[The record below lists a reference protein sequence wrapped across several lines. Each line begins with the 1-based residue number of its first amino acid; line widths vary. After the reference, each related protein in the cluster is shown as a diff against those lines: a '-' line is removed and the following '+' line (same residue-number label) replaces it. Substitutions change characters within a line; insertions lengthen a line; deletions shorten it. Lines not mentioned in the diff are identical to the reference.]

1 MKTLGLSLL
10 LLLPAV
16 VASAAAQ
23 EQAKDST
30 AADKAIIQEWRA
42 HANEPD
48 SATIQ
53 GDRFILSFDDRDS
66 FCAFMRTYRVKRDE
80 RGSDV
85 TRPAGYTTCV
95 PVQRFGVKRAAPLP
109 DKASPSQ

>member
-1 MKTLGLSLL
+1 MKTLGLSLV

-16 VASAAAQ
+16 VVNAAAQ
-23 EQAKDST
+23 EAKDST
-30 AADKAIIQEWRA
+30 AADKAIIQEWQA

-66 FCAFMRTYRVKRDE
+66 FCAFMRTYRMKREE
-80 RGSDV
+80 RGSDA

-109 DKASPSQ
+109 GTISPPK

>member
-1 MKTLGLSLL
+1 MN
-10 LLLPAV
+10 
-16 VASAAAQ
+16 AAAQ
-23 EQAKDST
+23 EQAIDST
-30 AADKAIIQEWRA
+30 AADKAIIQEWLA

-53 GDRFILSFDDRDS
+53 GDRFTLSFDDRDA
-66 FCAFMRTYRVKRDE
+66 FCAFMRTYRVKRDA

-95 PVQRFGVKRAAPLP
+95 PVSRFAMRKSAPAPLRL
-109 DKASPSQ
+109 SPPE